1 MRRRQQEVQVMGVV
15 GERIGTA
22 WPVGVDIDFIDRDRR
37 LVGRERVAV
46 AADAVVDVARH
57 VDDVTGAGHQRGE
70 PVSRRLGPFG
80 PIRRLDRVD
89 VEVVKWTPCAGP
101 RHAVS

>member
-1 MRRRQQEVQVMGVV
+1 M
-15 GERIGTA
+15 
-22 WPVGVDIDFIDRDRR
+22 GVDIDFIDRDRR